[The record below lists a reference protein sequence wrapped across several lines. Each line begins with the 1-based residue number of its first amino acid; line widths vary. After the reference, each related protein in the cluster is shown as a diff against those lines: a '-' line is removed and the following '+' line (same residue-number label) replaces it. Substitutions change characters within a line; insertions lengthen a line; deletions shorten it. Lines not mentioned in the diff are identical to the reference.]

1 MCILSFAQIDD
12 TFHESKPQ
20 AVPLGFSGA
29 VALIEFLENMP
40 QNFLRHPLDVIGDTH
55 QNRIL
60 RIRYIHADNASLR
73 RVFYRIVYNI
83 APHLFE
89 KPLDAAGT
97 VLVAIC
103 VVLTMIVGLVPSI
116 MSAKKDPVIALRT
129 EEFYDKTA
137 FRKSESRFNNLQ
149 V

>member
-1 MCILSFAQIDD
+1 
-12 TFHESKPQ
+12 
-20 AVPLGFSGA
+20 
-29 VALIEFLENMP
+29 MP
-40 QNFLRHPLDVIGDTH
+40 QNILRHPLDVIGDTH

-83 APHLFE
+83 YNIAPHLFE
-89 KPLDAAGT
+89 KPLAAT
-97 VLVAIC
+97 RAVLVAIC